1 MSNIQTLFQD
11 KLEEMFGSCLLNA
24 LSSSS
29 PDEVVSVGAAGPA
42 GSVLSQSAGHCE
54 EELTV

>member
-1 MSNIQTLFQD
+1 MGEFKVLKTF
-11 KLEEMFGSCLLNA
+11 CV
-24 LSSSS
+24 SS
-29 PDEVVSVGAAGPA
+29 PDEAVSVGAAGPA